1 MEILKLMD
9 VLEEIVVKGGHIPFS
24 GRCLIEKTE
33 ALELLKEMRS
43 RLPEDM
49 KQAKRII
56 DDRQKILLDA
66 QKEANNIIH
75 EAESKVQLLID
86 DNKITKQATE
96 QAREIVDNAQK
107 KAREIRLGARD
118 YIDGMLGDLEKH
130 YVDKLNE
137 IQTNRKSLK

>member
-9 VLEEIVVKGGHIPFS
+9 VLEEIVVKGGNIPFS
-24 GRCLIEKTE
+24 GRCLIDKTE

-56 DDRQKILLDA
+56 EDRQKILLDA
-66 QKEANNIIH
+66 QRDANNIIH

-86 DNKITKQATE
+86 DNKIAKQATE
-96 QAREIVDNAQK
+96 QAREIVDNSQK

-118 YIDGMLGDLEKH
+118 YVDGMLGDLEKH
-130 YVDKLNE
+130 YVERLNE